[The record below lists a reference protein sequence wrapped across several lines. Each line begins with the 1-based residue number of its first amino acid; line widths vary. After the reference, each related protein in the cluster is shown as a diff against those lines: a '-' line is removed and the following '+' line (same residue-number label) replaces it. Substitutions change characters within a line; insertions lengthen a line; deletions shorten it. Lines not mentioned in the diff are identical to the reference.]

1 MLNKNQ
7 NIHVYSVSSLK
18 ASPLKHLKK
27 ACKKYTSVREIN
39 WGKYEYIGMENNN
52 NMSK

>member
-1 MLNKNQ
+1 ME
-7 NIHVYSVSSLK
+7 NIQLYSVSSLK
-18 ASPLKHLKK
+18 VSPLKHLKK